1 LSWGQG
7 LHLPDRLFRL
17 LCQGA
22 ALFVLALLVA
32 LVGFLVAAAWPAIS
46 RFGFG
51 FLVSQDWDPQ
61 HDHFGALTFVWGTI
75 VTSALAML
83 LAVPLGIGAAAYLAE
98 IAPGWTRRTGS
109 FLIEL
114 LAAIPSVV
122 YGFWGLYFLRPA
134 LRILFAKLDAPLYAL
149 AKTPGLGWLY
159 NSNASGN
166 GILT

>member
-1 LSWGQG
+1 SENIQSGVEPPHSEESYRAVIPMPTPPSQPVLVPEPARALSWGQG

-22 ALFVLALLVA
+22 ALFVLVLLVA
-32 LVGFLVAAAWPAIS
+32 LVGFLVAAAWPAIT
-46 RFGFG
+46 RFGLS

-61 HDHFGALTFVWGTI
+61 HDRFGALTFVWGTI

-122 YGFWGLYFLRPA
+122 YGF
-134 LRILFAKLDAPLYAL
+134 
-149 AKTPGLGWLY
+149 
-159 NSNASGN
+159 
-166 GILT
+166 